1 MQYENQLTDLLLF
14 EKDCLINLGMSLNE
28 IENTSF
34 YDLIEVLNS
43 KREDKLDDPLALFN
57 SVNRR

>member
-1 MQYENQLTDLLLF
+1 MENKNKLTDLLLF
-14 EKDCLINLGMSLNE
+14 EKDCLINLNMSLEE

-43 KREDKLDDPLALFN
+43 KKEDKLDDPLALFN